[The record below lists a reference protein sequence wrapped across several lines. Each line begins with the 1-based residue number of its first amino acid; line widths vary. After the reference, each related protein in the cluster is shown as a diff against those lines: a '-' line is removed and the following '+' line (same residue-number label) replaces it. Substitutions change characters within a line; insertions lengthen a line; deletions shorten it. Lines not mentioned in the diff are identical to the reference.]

1 MHKNFILVLGMDIFL
16 LVFSMVAAYSIRFE
30 FAISAES
37 LQLLQRTLPAAVIIK
52 IPVFFRFDLYR
63 GMWRY
68 TSIPDL
74 LNVIKAAGL
83 SSLILISFILFMY
96 EFEGFSR
103 SVFVLDSCLTILLIA
118 GFRLGVRFYFE
129 NRNPEKMENILQYLF
144 HRVFSRSQ
152 EWCPRLLIIGA
163 GDCGEKMYRE
173 ISTNHLLSYQVV
185 GFLDDHPGK
194 LGKKIHGVPVLHD
207 ISGLPSVVQKMKIDE
222 VLIAIPSATAE
233 QMRRIVRYCKAGRV
247 KFKTVPG
254 MGEFING
261 HIPANA
267 IREVGYHDLLGREAI
282 RLDQTQIGAYL
293 RGQRVLVTGAGGS
306 IGAELC
312 RQICRFAPSSIFLL
326 EIAESNLYEVELE
339 LKDTFHKINVIPL
352 LADIRSREDLEKIFT
367 THRPQIVFHAA
378 AYKHVP
384 MLEQY
389 PWKAILTN
397 IFGTRQLIDFSNRF
411 GVERFVLVSSDK
423 AVRPT
428 NVMGASK
435 RIAEMLVQNQHYCG
449 LSPATYIT
457 VRFGNVIGSSG
468 SVVPLFKK
476 QIEKGGPLT
485 VTHPDVARYFMMI
498 PEACQLILQ
507 AGSMGHGGEIFL
519 LDMGKPVKI
528 DTLARDLIRFS
539 GFEPETDIKIRYIGL
554 RPGEKLYEELR
565 SEQEEVLPTDHQKI
579 LRLKSCDCNLKILNG
594 NIDQLCTL
602 ACEQND
608 CLIRVKLQEI
618 VPEYQPW
625 VN

>member
-1 MHKNFILVLGMDIFL
+1 
-16 LVFSMVAAYSIRFE
+16 
-30 FAISAES
+30 
-37 LQLLQRTLPAAVIIK
+37 
-52 IPVFFRFDLYR
+52 
-63 GMWRY
+63 
-68 TSIPDL
+68 
-74 LNVIKAAGL
+74 
-83 SSLILISFILFMY
+83 
-96 EFEGFSR
+96 
-103 SVFVLDSCLTILLIA
+103 
-118 GFRLGVRFYFE
+118 
-129 NRNPEKMENILQYLF
+129 
-144 HRVFSRSQ
+144 
-152 EWCPRLLIIGA
+152 
-163 GDCGEKMYRE
+163 
-173 ISTNHLLSYQVV
+173 
-185 GFLDDHPGK
+185 
-194 LGKKIHGVPVLHD
+194 
-207 ISGLPSVVQKMKIDE
+207 MKIDE

-312 RQICRFAPSSIFLL
+312 RQICRFRPERIFLL
-326 EIAESNLYEVELE
+326 EMAESNLYEMELE
-339 LKDTFHKINVIPL
+339 LRAAFEEVEVISL
-352 LADIRSREDLEKIFT
+352 LADVRSREDLEKIFT
-367 THRPQIVFHAA
+367 NHRPRIVFHAA

-389 PWKAILTN
+389 PWKAVLTN

-411 GVERFVLVSSDK
+411 GVERFVFVSSDK
-423 AVRPT
+423 AVRPA
-428 NVMGASK
+428 NVMGVSK
-435 RIAEMLVQNQHYCG
+435 RIAEMLIQNQNCCG
-449 LSPATYIT
+449 QSRTAYMT

-476 QIEKGGPLT
+476 QIEKGGPVT
-485 VTHPDVARYFMMI
+485 VTHPEVTRYFMMI

-519 LDMGKPVKI
+519 LDMGEPVKI

-539 GFEPETDIKIRYIGL
+539 GFEPEADIKIRYIGL

-565 SEQEEVLPTDHQKI
+565 SEQEEVLATDHQKI
-579 LRLKSCDCNLKILNG
+579 QRLKSSDCNLKILNG
-594 NIDQLCTL
+594 NIDELCRL
-602 ACEQND
+602 AGEQDD

-625 VN
+625 FN